1 MFSSPGFR
9 SYFCLHLFLKPP
21 FYFHPYSRRKRTPN
35 PKLPRGRGKAHLR
48 WPRTVTDSLTTNPL
62 PPAIVTSLKTG
73 PSANQLL
80 QTTEETPPPETLNK
94 RGQDSSAWTL
104 MLLAGAMETLFLSSH
119 WSLAAL
125 CQLVWLDWSGGAFQ
139 SAQEAARGNASRR
152 GTD

>member
-35 PKLPRGRGKAHLR
+35 PKPPRGRGKAHLR
-48 WPRTVTDSLTTNPL
+48 WPRTATDSPTTNPL

-94 RGQDSSAWTL
+94 RGPGLLRVDSNATGRSHGDARPHL
-104 MLLAGAMETLFLSSH
+104 SLVIGCFVSLGLAG
-119 WSLAAL
+119 
-125 CQLVWLDWSGGAFQ
+125 LVRGSIP
-139 SAQEAARGNASRR
+139 RGNASPC